1 MYYTRK
7 LPIILSCC
15 VSLKNPSIYPSIHLS
30 FYPSINILI
39 YQFIIHLIVVSLSA
53 NFIIFNS
60 PIVFILYIKE
70 KRERKN
76 PSPPCATHRLTTRL
90 YYPMNQHH
98 QPLFLSLRMV
108 LLQQD
113 LHLYLY
119 LYLY

>member
-1 MYYTRK
+1 MYYTVNCPSFCR
-7 LPIILSCC
+7 
-15 VSLKNPSIYPSIHLS
+15 VVFHLKIHPSIHLSIYPSI
-30 FYPSINILI
+30 NISI
-39 YQFIIHLIVVSLSA
+39 YQSIIHLIVVSLSA

-113 LHLYLY
+113 LYLYLY